1 MIIAIDFDGPIA
13 EDRWPEIGPMT
24 EDAAWGLRELANDE
38 HALVL
43 WTCREGEA
51 LREACAW
58 LVSRMLD
65 SCFSETNANPR
76 FAIDAYGTDPRKIG
90 ADVYIDDK
98 NLGGFP
104 GWKKAVA
111 MIGAMQPQPP
121 YPKTKAA
128 EHVQKWS

>member
-24 EDAAWGLRELANDE
+24 EDAAWGLRELANDG

-51 LREACAW
+51 LKEAGAW
-58 LVSRMLD
+58 LASRMLG

-90 ADVYIDDK
+90 GDVYIDDK

-111 MIGAMQPQPP
+111 MIRAM
-121 YPKTKAA
+121 
-128 EHVQKWS
+128 